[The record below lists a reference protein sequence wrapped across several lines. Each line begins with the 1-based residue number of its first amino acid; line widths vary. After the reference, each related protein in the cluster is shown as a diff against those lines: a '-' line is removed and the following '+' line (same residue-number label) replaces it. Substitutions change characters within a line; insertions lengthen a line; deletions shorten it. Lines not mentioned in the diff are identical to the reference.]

1 MQVSKSSRSN
11 TLALLFG
18 IVIITVLCAVGL
30 HYLLRD
36 KVAVRVAQASYQDLL
51 STISTNGK
59 VEPVQNFEAH
69 SGPGGTV
76 QKVLVQVGQKVH
88 KGDLLVIMDSG
99 EARAQIARANA
110 EVQAAQ
116 LGLQSV
122 QTGGS
127 REEQITLCS
136 DLLTAQNLA
145 AQASRDLNA
154 TTKLQQNGAA
164 SAAEVDAA
172 RQRLLAAQ
180 NTLTALE
187 QRKSARF
194 SKLDHAHAQAALGEA
209 QASLTAANASLKSV
223 EIRAPF
229 NGTVYSVSVHDY
241 DYVAAGES
249 LISVADLSRLRVRAY
264 FDEPEIGKL
273 AEGQTV
279 KLTWD
284 AQPNLAWHGRIIR
297 VPDTVITYGT
307 RTVGEV
313 MISVEDADNQLLPN
327 TNVNATVT
335 TLARQHVLTV
345 PREAL
350 HTERSATFVYV
361 LDSHKLEKRAI
372 QIGGVNLTQV
382 EIVNGLKAGDNVALS
397 ISGIQPISNGL
408 HVDTIQ

>member
-18 IVIITVLCAVGL
+18 IVIITVLGAVGL

-36 KVAVRVAQASYQDLL
+36 KVTVRVAQASYQDLL

-59 VEPVQNFEAH
+59 VEPVQNFDAH

-88 KGDLLVIMDSG
+88 KGDLLVIMNSD

-110 EVQAAQ
+110 ELQAAQ

-122 QTGGS
+122 KTGGT
-127 REEQITLCS
+127 RDEQINLSS
-136 DLLTAQNLA
+136 DLLTAQNQA

-154 TTKLQQNGAA
+154 TLKLQQNGAA
-164 SAAEVDAA
+164 SAAEVNAA

-180 NTLTALE
+180 NTQIALE
-187 QRKSARF
+187 QRKNERF
-194 SKLDHAHAQAALGEA
+194 TKLDHAHAQAALGEA
-209 QASLTAANASLKSV
+209 QASLAAANASLKEV

-229 NGTVYSVSVHDY
+229 DGTIYSVSVHDY
-241 DYVAAGES
+241 DYVAAGELLLS
-249 LISVADLSRLRVRAY
+249 LADLSRLRVRAY

-273 AEGQTV
+273 AEGQSV
-279 KLTWD
+279 RLTWD
-284 AQPNLAWHGRIIR
+284 AKPNLSWHGRITR

-361 LDSHKLEKRAI
+361 LNSHTLEKRAI

-382 EIVNGLKAGDNVALS
+382 EIVNGLKAGDDVALS